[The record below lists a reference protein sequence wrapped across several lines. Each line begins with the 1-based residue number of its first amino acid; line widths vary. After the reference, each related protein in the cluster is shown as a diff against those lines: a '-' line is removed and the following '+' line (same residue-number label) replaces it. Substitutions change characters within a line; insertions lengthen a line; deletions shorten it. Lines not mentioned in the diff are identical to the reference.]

1 MRALIV
7 EDDGKLQ
14 EILAHILRRDGFD
27 VDVVSDGLLGVE
39 YAKSGLYDIII
50 LDVMLPEMDG
60 FSAIRAMRAANV
72 SASVLMLTALGAV
85 PDTIEGLDGGA
96 DAYMTKP
103 FSPQELL
110 ARIRA
115 LLRRQGG
122 QSAREVRA
130 GDLVLDLDAYELRCG
145 MESIR
150 LSDQEMA
157 VAELFMQN
165 PGQILTRAQIAEGAW
180 GADAHVSDNSIDA
193 YASMVRRKLRY
204 VGSSARME
212 AERGVGY
219 RLCMG

>member
-27 VDVVSDGLLGVE
+27 ADVVSDGLSGVE

-122 QSAREVRA
+122 QPAREVRA

-145 MESIR
+145 TESIR